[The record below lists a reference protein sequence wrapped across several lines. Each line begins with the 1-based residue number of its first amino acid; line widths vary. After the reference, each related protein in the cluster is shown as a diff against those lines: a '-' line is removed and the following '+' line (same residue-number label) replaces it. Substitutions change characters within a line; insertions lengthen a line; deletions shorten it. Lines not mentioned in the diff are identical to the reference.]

1 MALVCVCGGGDGTLP
16 GCLEGA
22 LSLMGPDA
30 GRRSPPFVH
39 PRPTYSTPQVC
50 RQLPKVME
58 MYKLEELTTLGD
70 LRGRV
75 AGLIRRNA
83 EVESPGTVRAL
94 VHKGREELDMVL
106 KMHKQRHHMITTY
119 VDGHNPH
126 EVPEK
131 KGFLE
136 EFLAGSP

>member
-1 MALVCVCGGGDGTLP
+1 
-16 GCLEGA
+16 
-22 LSLMGPDA
+22 
-30 GRRSPPFVH
+30 
-39 PRPTYSTPQVC
+39 PRGVAVQVC
-50 RQLPKVME
+50 RNLPRVME
-58 MYKLEELTTLGD
+58 MYKLEELTTVAD

-83 EVESPGTVRAL
+83 AVESDGTVRAL

-126 EVPEK
+126 EMPEK

-136 EFLAGSP
+136 EFLAGNP